1 MPGKFFFPFVL
12 TAALLMIPLLS
23 IPDEPSP
30 SSVSPPSS
38 SPSSLP
44 ASTMSPIA
52 IQVSVP
58 SSSQTRSDTMIR
70 LLDDAAQEW
79 ITLPLEE
86 YLVHVVAAEMPASY
100 APEALRAQAV
110 AARSYTLYKLQSGHL
125 CTSSQHCQAYANEE
139 TLRQR
144 WGEDYDVY
152 LSKVR
157 DAVYSTQG
165 EIMTYDGTPIQ
176 ALFHA
181 ASYGATEDVEHV
193 YQQPLPYLR
202 SVSTLESEEDSKR
215 VLTWTLDD
223 FLAAIQKQYPALD
236 IDASQLEK
244 ELKILEHYP
253 SGRVASIQ
261 VGNLLLT
268 GVDMRRALGLP
279 SSQFTVSIQEDLV
292 TVTCLGYGHG
302 IGMSQ
307 QGANLMAN
315 QGAGYQTILAH
326 YYSGVTIETMPESF
340 TP

>member
-1 MPGKFFFPFVL
+1 MPGKFWLPFVL
-12 TAALLMIPLLS
+12 TAALLMVPLVS
-23 IPDEPSP
+23 IPETPSP
-30 SSVSPPSS
+30 SAFPLPSS
-38 SPSSLP
+38 SPSPLP
-44 ASTMSPIA
+44 SKTASPIA
-52 IQVSVP
+52 IQVSV
-58 SSSQTRSDTMIR
+58 SSSTQPPDDIMIG

-125 CTSSQHCQAYANEE
+125 CTSSQHCQAYASDD

-144 WGEDYDVY
+144 WGEDYDEY
-152 LSKVR
+152 LAKIR

-165 EIMTYDGTPIQ
+165 EIMTYEGAPIQ

-193 YQQPLPYLR
+193 YQQPLAYLR
-202 SVSTLESEEDSKR
+202 SVSTLETEEDSKR
-215 VLTWTLDD
+215 ILSWPQED
-223 FLAAIQKQYPALD
+223 FIAAIRRQYPDLD
-236 IDASQLEK
+236 IESGQWETELE
-244 ELKILEHYP
+244 ILERYP
-253 SGRVASIQ
+253 SGRIASVR

-279 SSQFTVSIQEDLV
+279 STQFTIAIQRDLIIF
-292 TVTCLGYGHG
+292 TCLGYGHG

-315 QGAGYQTILAH
+315 QGVGYQAILAH
-326 YYSGVTIETMPESF
+326 YYSGVTMETMSEAF